1 MEATATAKFVR
12 MSPRKVRFV
21 LDTVRG
27 KYAPEALAQ
36 LQFTPNF
43 AAAEIAKVIK
53 SACANAQNNFDMDPD
68 ALKIVRCYVDGGPVL
83 KRVQPRAQGRAY
95 RILKRTS
102 HITVVVEDVE
112 RPVPP
117 AKGVAKPVG
126 RRQPL
131 LAPSVLAATGGAA
144 NGAAAGSVPA
154 ADETLPQPVDTV
166 EETAMNAGAPGTE
179 EVAATPTEAAAD
191 ASADAP
197 VATTD
202 TDVAAATPDA
212 APATSDESG
221 QQTASA

>member
-1 MEATATAKFVR
+1 
-12 MSPRKVRFV
+12 
-21 LDTVRG
+21 
-27 KYAPEALAQ
+27 
-36 LQFTPNF
+36 
-43 AAAEIAKVIK
+43 
-53 SACANAQNNFDMDPD
+53 
-68 ALKIVRCYVDGGPVL
+68 
-83 KRVQPRAQGRAY
+83 
-95 RILKRTS
+95 LKRTS

-166 EETAMNAGAPGTE
+166 EETAMNAGAPATE
-179 EVAATPTEAAAD
+179 EVAATPAEAAIADD

-197 VATTD
+197 LATTE